1 MEEYMGDIK
10 LCAGTYS
17 PQDYMYCDGQQLEV
31 QQYQALFAIL
41 GTQYGGDGLHTFCLP
56 DLNKNPILHGTALK
70 YIICTQGIFPARA
83 D

>member
-10 LCAGTYS
+10 LFAGTYC
-17 PQDYMYCDGQQLEV
+17 PQCYMYCDGEQLEI

-41 GTQYGGDGLHTFCLP
+41 GTQYGGDGSHTFRLP
-56 DLNKNPILHGTALK
+56 DLNKNPILHGTLLK
-70 YIICTQGIFPARA
+70 YIICTQGIFPARQ